1 MQTGPLLQFLDGGV
15 GRRDVSVGF
24 VVVSGT
30 YAVLSLRFVVVIGR
44 SGRDVNISITGSGV
58 APVSGVSIFGG
69 VLYVDSLVHRY
80 GQ

>member
-1 MQTGPLLQFLDGGV
+1 MQTGPLLRFLDGGV
-15 GRRDVSVGF
+15 GRRDVGVGF

-69 VLYVDSLVHRY
+69 VLYVDSLVHQY